1 MGCGSCSTGSCSPAG
16 CGSSGRC
23 GTGGCNRLNTHDWL
37 SEIMLPQ
44 GANIYPYAEVRFK
57 GSRKEFF
64 KYDPQEL
71 DLYTGDW
78 VICESK
84 SGYDVGRISLKG
96 ELVRLQMLK
105 KKVKESSEDVRVITK
120 KAEDADLEKLK
131 DIRAKEPELLTR
143 TRAIIQTE
151 GMDMKL
157 SELEF
162 QGDGSK
168 VFFYYTA
175 EERVDFRNLIRILA
189 NEFKVR
195 VEMRQIGARQEAA
208 VLGGI
213 GICGRELCCS
223 TWLTDFKSVPTSAA
237 RYQNLSLNP
246 VKLAGQCGRLKC
258 CLNYEL
264 DTYLDALKAFPD
276 KADYLYT
283 DSGKAE
289 LFKTDV
295 FKQIMWYVYKEG
307 SNHTPYPVDVETV
320 KEIWAMNANQQKPES
335 LESMAIQEEEL
346 APNEDFLDDVTSDM
360 SLNRFDRSKKKKK
373 KKPQG
378 NQRPA
383 GVASTGEKATSA
395 TPNQGGQ
402 RPRNE
407 GQNQNR
413 NQPRPPRGEGQDR
426 TPQGERRPNQPGE
439 RRPNPN
445 QQRNPGENGG
455 NRGPQNQNPN
465 QQGNPGENGGDK
477 GPQNQNP
484 NQQRERRPNPNQ
496 QRKPGEN
503 RGPQNPNPKAEP
515 SASAGGEGSVGAEGN
530 NGNKPENPNQGK
542 NNFRRNN
549 RNRPPRNPNNPNS
562 GGES

>member
-1 MGCGSCSTGSCSPAG
+1 
-16 CGSSGRC
+16 
-23 GTGGCNRLNTHDWL
+23 
-37 SEIMLPQ
+37 MLPQ
-44 GANIYPYAEVRFK
+44 GATVYPYAEVRFK

-64 KYDPQEL
+64 KYNPQEL
-71 DLYTGDW
+71 ELFTGDW
-78 VICESK
+78 VVCEGK
-84 SGYDVGRISLKG
+84 SGFDVGRISLKG

-105 KKVKESSEDVRVITK
+105 KKVKETSEDVRQITK
-120 KAEDADLEKLK
+120 KAGDEDLDKLK
-131 DIRAKEPELLTR
+131 EFRAKEPELLTR

-151 GMDMKL
+151 GLDMKL
-157 SELEF
+157 SDLEF

-168 VFFYYTA
+168 VFFFYTA
-175 EERVDFRNLIRILA
+175 EDRVDFRNLIRVLA

-223 TWLTDFKSVPTSAA
+223 TWLSDFKSVPTSAA

-264 DTYLDALKAFPD
+264 DTYLDALKAFPE

-283 DSGKAE
+283 HAGKAE

-320 KEIWAMNANQQKPES
+320 KEILAMNANQQKPES

-346 APNEDFLDDVTSDM
+346 VPNEDFLDDVTSDM

-373 KKPQG
+373 KKPQNNQRQGTPNNSGEG
-378 NQRPA
+378 NQQ
-383 GVASTGEKATSA
+383 
-395 TPNQGGQ
+395 NQ

-407 GQNQNR
+407 AQAQNR
-413 NQPRPPRGEGQDR
+413 NQPRPPRAEGQS
-426 TPQGERRPNQPGE
+426 PAGSGE

-445 QQRNPGENGG
+445 QNRSNNENGGNRGPQNTNQNGERRPNPNQNRNNGENGG
-455 NRGPQNQNPN
+455 NRGPQNPNPRNEPRPAPTAADGQNPTSR
-465 QQGNPGENGGDK
+465 PEGG
-477 GPQNQNP
+477 
-484 NQQRERRPNPNQ
+484 
-496 QRKPGEN
+496 
-503 RGPQNPNPKAEP
+503 
-515 SASAGGEGSVGAEGN
+515 
-530 NGNKPENPNQGK
+530 NGNSSENPNAGK
-542 NNFRRNN
+542 KNFRRNN
-549 RNRPPRNPNNPNS
+549 RNRPPRNPSYPNS

>member
-64 KYDPQEL
+64 KYNPQEL

-105 KKVKESSEDVRVITK
+105 KKVKETSEDVRLITK
-120 KAEDADLEKLK
+120 KAEDSDLEKLK
-131 DIRAKEPELLTR
+131 EIRAKEPELLTR

-157 SELEF
+157 SDLEF

-175 EERVDFRNLIRILA
+175 EERVDFRNLIRVLA

-223 TWLTDFKSVPTSAA
+223 TWLSDFKSVPTSAA

-264 DTYLDALKAFPD
+264 DTYLDALKAFPE

-283 DSGKAE
+283 DAGKAE

-320 KEIWAMNANQQKPES
+320 KEILAMNANQQKPES

-378 NQRPA
+378 NQRPQGA
-383 GVASTGEKATSA
+383 APTADRTSS
-395 TPNQGGQ
+395 PNPNGQ

-407 GQNQNR
+407 GNR
-413 NQPRPPRGEGQDR
+413 NQPRPPRAEGQDQ
-426 TPQGERRPNQPGE
+426 TQQNERRSNQPGD

-445 QQRNPGENGG
+445 QQRNTGENP
-455 NRGPQNQNPN
+455 NRPQNQNPN
-465 QQGNPGENGGDK
+465 QTGD
-477 GPQNQNP
+477 
-484 NQQRERRPNPNQ
+484 RRPNPNQ
-496 QRKPGEN
+496 QRN
-503 RGPQNPNPKAEP
+503 
-515 SASAGGEGSVGAEGN
+515 AG
-530 NGNKPENPNQGK
+530 ENPNRPQNQNSRPAPTEGQSRERLNGPEGTSGNPTENANPGK
-542 NNFRRNN
+542 KNFRRNN
-549 RNRPPRNPNNPNS
+549 RNRPPRNPNTPNP

>member
-44 GANIYPYAEVRFK
+44 GANIYPFAEVRFK

-64 KYDPQEL
+64 RYDPKAL

-78 VICESK
+78 VICEGK

-105 KKVKESSEDVRVITK
+105 KKVKESSEEVRNIQK
-120 KAEDADLEKLK
+120 KANDDDLNQLK
-131 DIRAKEPELLTR
+131 ELRAKEPELLTR
-143 TRAIIQTE
+143 SRAIIQTE
-151 GMDMKL
+151 GLEMKL

-162 QGDGSK
+162 QGDGTK

-175 EERVDFRNLIRILA
+175 EERVDFRNLIRVLA

-195 VEMRQIGARQEAA
+195 VEMRQIGARQEAS

-223 TWLTDFKSVPTSAA
+223 TWLSDFKSVPTSAA

-264 DTYLDALKAFPD
+264 DTYLDALKAFPE

-283 DSGKAE
+283 HAGKAE

-320 KEIWAMNANQQKPES
+320 KEILSMNANQQKPES

-383 GVASTGEKATSA
+383 AEQPAGDRNSNSSHQK
-395 TPNQGGQ
+395 
-402 RPRNE
+402 PRNE
-407 GQNQNR
+407 GQPRGPKSENSANSENQNR
-413 NQPRPPRGEGQDR
+413 RPHPNQNRGTNENKEH
-426 TPQGERRPNQPGE
+426 QGSPNQPNH
-439 RRPNPN
+439 RRPHPN
-445 QQRNPGENGG
+445 QNRKEVRPQLDSTQEQGTPSSNEAKPQSANP
-455 NRGPQNQNPN
+455 
-465 QQGNPGENGGDK
+465 
-477 GPQNQNP
+477 
-484 NQQRERRPNPNQ
+484 
-496 QRKPGEN
+496 
-503 RGPQNPNPKAEP
+503 
-515 SASAGGEGSVGAEGN
+515 SSEG
-530 NGNKPENPNQGK
+530 QGK
-542 NNFRRNN
+542 KNFRKNHRQ
-549 RNRPPRNPNNPNS
+549 RPHRNPNSPNS